1 MFKMLY
7 VIPLNPHTCTHTHTH
22 THTHAHTQVKSS
34 KNAMHEYCKV
44 EINELEQFFF
54 LKIFWVIYSKK

>member
-1 MFKMLY
+1 M
-7 VIPLNPHTCTHTHTH
+7 HTH
-22 THTHAHTQVKSS
+22 THTHAHTHTHMHTHTHTHTRTQTQVKSS

-54 LKIFWVIYSKK
+54 FLNILGNIF